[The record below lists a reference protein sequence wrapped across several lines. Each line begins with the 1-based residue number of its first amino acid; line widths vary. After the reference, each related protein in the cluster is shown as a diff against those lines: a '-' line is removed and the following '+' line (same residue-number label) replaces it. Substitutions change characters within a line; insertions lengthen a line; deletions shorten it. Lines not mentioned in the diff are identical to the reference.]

1 MAENRKTLGILGG
14 MGPAASAHFLRLVI
28 EHTKTTCDSDHVDVI
43 MTSRASTPD
52 RTAYITGKCMNSPL
66 QTMEKDVG
74 FLVHS
79 GAEAI
84 AVPCNTAMYFIDTIR
99 RISPVIVF
107 DIVDEAVKE
116 AWKSG
121 AKRVGVLATDGTI
134 YGQMYQNKCMIHGI
148 TPVFPEREEQSAL
161 MNIIYSY
168 LKVGSVEVNYIYSLL
183 DSLLSKSDIVI
194 LGCTELSMIDLTKY
208 TNKYSVID
216 SSEVLAKR
224 SIEYCGGISFGF
236 DKKHLLRE
244 AVCRKFQMLPK
255 N

>member
-1 MAENRKTLGILGG
+1 MAENKKTLGILGG

-28 EHTKTTCDSDHVDVI
+28 EHTKTTCDSDHIDVI

-52 RTAYITGKCMNSPL
+52 RTAYITGKCMKSPF
-66 QTMEKDVG
+66 QTIEKDVG

-79 GAEAI
+79 GADAI
-84 AVPCNTAMYFIDTIR
+84 AVPCNTAMYFIDKIR
-99 RISPVIVF
+99 RISPVRVF

-116 AWKSG
+116 ARKAG

-134 YGQMYQNKCMIHGI
+134 YGQMYQNKCLIFGM
-148 TPVFPEREEQSAL
+148 TPVFPDREEQATL

-168 LKVGSVEVNYIYSLL
+168 LKVGNFGVNIIYLLL

-208 TNKYSVID
+208 TNKNSVID
-216 SSEVLAKR
+216 SSEALAKR
-224 SIEYCGGISFGF
+224 SIEYCGGIPFGF
-236 DKKHLLRE
+236 DEKHILRE
-244 AVCRKFQMLPK
+244 ALCRKFQM
-255 N
+255 